1 MSLMQQTWSNVVF
14 IHQEVD
20 ANSLK
25 KLIPSSLELDLY
37 NGKAYISF
45 VAFLMKDIKP
55 FGLSAMPYFDS
66 MQEFNL
72 RTYVKY
78 KNHSAVYFFS
88 LDATKSLLIEI
99 ARKFFMLN
107 YLKASI
113 NYDLKEKIECIRSDN
128 RDHLVKFTADFEIK
142 NEIEKDELSNWLTER
157 YSYLESKKQIVY
169 QGKLEHPK
177 WQLKKVQLKS
187 IKENYL
193 TAYGIKPIN
202 NEYLCH
208 YSSEI
213 KVEIKSF
220 KAISSKL

>member
-20 ANSLK
+20 VNSLA
-25 KLIPSSLELDLY
+25 KLIPSPLELDLHQ
-37 NGKAYISF
+37 GKAYISF
-45 VAFLMKDIKP
+45 VGFLMKDIKP
-55 FGLSAMPYFDS
+55 LGLFAAPYFDS
-66 MQEFNL
+66 MKEFNL
-72 RTYVKY
+72 RTYIKY
-78 KNHSAVYFFS
+78 KNQTAVYFFS

-113 NYDLKEKIECIRSDN
+113 HYDFQKRIECIRSDN
-128 RDHLVKFTADFEIK
+128 RDHLVKFNADFEIE
-142 NEIEKDELSNWLTER
+142 NEIEKDELTNWLTER
-157 YSYLESKKQIVY
+157 YSYLESRKQIVY

-177 WQLKKVQLKS
+177 WLLKKVSLKS
-187 IKENYL
+187 IEENYL
-193 TAYGIKPIN
+193 TTYGIKPIN
-202 NEYLCH
+202 NEYICH

-220 KAISSKL
+220 KAIN

>member
-14 IHQEVD
+14 IHQEVE
-20 ANSLK
+20 AKSLE
-25 KLIPSSLELDLY
+25 KLIPSPLELDLY

-45 VAFLMKDIKP
+45 VGFLMKDIKP
-55 FGLSAMPYFDS
+55 LSLSTIPYFDS
-66 MQEFNL
+66 MKEFNL

-78 KNHSAVYFFS
+78 KDQSAVYFFS

-99 ARKFFMLN
+99 ARKFFKLN

-113 NYDLKEKIECIRSDN
+113 DYDLKEKIECIRSDN
-128 RDHLVKFTADFEIK
+128 RDHLVKFSASFEIE
-142 NEIEKDELSNWLTER
+142 NDIEKNELSNWLTER

-177 WQLKKVQLKS
+177 WQLKKVLLKS

-193 TAYGIKPIN
+193 TKYGLKPID

-213 KVEIKSF
+213 KVEIKSL
-220 KAISSKL
+220 KTIN